1 VQTQAVEDYLKAI
14 YELQAGQKQVST
26 TALSERLAVA
36 PASVTGMVK
45 KLAALKLVDH
55 QPYQGVTLTPAGE
68 KIALEVV
75 RHHRLVESYLSE
87 ALGVPWDQ
95 VHAEADKWEH
105 VLSEDM
111 EDRIDVASHPTT
123 DPHGPFRPGTAVC
136 LRASS
141 GGWWMCRQARPPWW
155 PRSATTTPHCCVTWV
170 IWVCIAGR
178 SQVVSAAPFEGPLTV
193 RVGKAEHA
201 LGREVAGHILVS
213 VSAAL
218 APPESIA
225 SVWFCQPPV
234 FDTVLQRS

>member
-1 VQTQAVEDYLKAI
+1 MQTQAVEDYLKAI

-55 QPYQGVTLTPAGE
+55 QPYQGVTLKPAGE

-111 EDRIDVASHPTT
+111 EDRIDALLGHPTT
-123 DPHGPFRPGTAVC
+123 DPHGAPIPGRESGWSPPRPSKGRSPC
-136 LRASS
+136 
-141 GGWWMCRQARPPWW
+141 GWARPNMLWGGRW
-155 PRSATTTPHCCVTWV
+155 PATSWSPSA
-170 IWVCIAGR
+170 
-178 SQVVSAAPFEGPLTV
+178 L
-193 RVGKAEHA
+193 
-201 LGREVAGHILVS
+201 L
-213 VSAAL
+213 L
-218 APPESIA
+218 APPNP
-225 SVWFCQPPV
+225 QLLRPV
-234 FDTVLQRS
+234 QANLLCFDTVLQQS